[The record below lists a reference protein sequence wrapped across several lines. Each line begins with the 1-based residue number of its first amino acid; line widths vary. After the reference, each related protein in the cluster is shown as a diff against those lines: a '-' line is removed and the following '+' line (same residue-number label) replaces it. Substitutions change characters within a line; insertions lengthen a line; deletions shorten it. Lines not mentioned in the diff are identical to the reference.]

1 MSGLRSSSAWSV
13 DTRHDRP
20 KLFRGGADTD
30 GNADHRSICHLN
42 SDGDSDQRSD

>member
-20 KLFRGGADTD
+20 KLFRGGADTYCD
-30 GNADHRSICHLN
+30 ADHRSICHLN
-42 SDGDSDQRSD
+42 CDGGSD